1 MNGVSTISNQVQQLA
16 QANQQLLQQANQRFE
31 TQRQKTAEIS
41 EKLTSLAIASTQRA
55 AEVNRIG
62 MLIDTRA

>member
-31 TQRQKTAEIS
+31 AQRQKTAEIS
-41 EKLTSLAIASTQRA
+41 EKLTSLAVASTQRA